1 MQALTTMRLKR
12 GRLAEPVVEA
22 HQSCPDAAHG
32 AGEVAFVD
40 VAEVAKN
47 HALSVRDT
55 LVAAGV
61 PTERVLMRRPAVT
74 LGGSDAVEA
83 RRVEVR
89 VQ

>member
-1 MQALTTMRLKR
+1 M
-12 GRLAEPVVEA
+12 
-22 HQSCPDAAHG
+22 
-32 AGEVAFVD
+32 D

>member
-1 MQALTTMRLKR
+1 MRLKR

-22 HQSCPDAAHG
+22 HQSCPDAAPAVAAHG

-74 LGGSDAVEA
+74 LGGSDAAEA